1 MPTIGHKGENLDLI
15 IRQGAT
21 VGPVHMLLEEDD
33 GSPTDLTGCT
43 LLAQIAKTA
52 DGPTIAGA
60 SGTFTVLDAAGGTA
74 EFSFTDEATALLT
87 ADPDSE
93 TAAASTYVWGMDLHR
108 ADGSVTPLLYGVA
121 NVFRNIPKE
130 A

>member
-21 VGPVHMLLEEDD
+21 FGPLHMLLEEDD
-33 GSPTDLTGCT
+33 GSPIDLTGCT

-52 DGPTIAGA
+52 DGPLISGA
-60 SGTFTVLDAAGGTA
+60 SGTFNVIDAAGGEV
-74 EFSFTDEATALLT
+74 EFSFTDQATAVLT

-93 TAAASTYVWGMDLHR
+93 TGPDSTHVWGLDLHR
-108 ADGSVTPLLYGVA
+108 ADGRVQPLLYGTV
-121 NVFRNIPKE
+121 NVFRNIAKE